1 MHARIVTV
9 ALLLLT
15 TAYTAVEVVEANDN
29 LQIAYQWKEIDF
41 EFANDKQRQ
50 EAIDNGTFVVSNV
63 IPMGLEVYKNRL
75 FLTLARWKSGVP
87 ASLAYIN
94 LNGE

>member
-1 MHARIVTV
+1 MHILVIGGVLLV
-9 ALLLLT
+9 AA
-15 TAYTAVEVVEANDN
+15 AYVVEANDN

-41 EFANDKQRQ
+41 EFSSDKQRQ
-50 EAIDNGTFVVSNV
+50 DAIENGTFVVANV

-75 FLTLARWKSGVP
+75 FLTLARWKTGVP
-87 ASLAYIN
+87 ASLAYID